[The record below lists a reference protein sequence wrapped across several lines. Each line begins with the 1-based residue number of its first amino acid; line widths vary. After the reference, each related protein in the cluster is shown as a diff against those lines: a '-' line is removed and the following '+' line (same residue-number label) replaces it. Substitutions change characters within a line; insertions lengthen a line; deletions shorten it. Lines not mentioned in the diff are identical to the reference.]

1 MATRRRARPRPC
13 HLPPDSHDL
22 RWPHLGRS
30 DLYRRCAFCLC
41 PSDRHSFPRGWRE
54 PWGGE
59 PSGSARILKVMGKA
73 ASFAIG
79 NEPSECGIS
88 AWFQLVPQM
97 CRTPREAGCVMR
109 WTALPRYGK
118 KTRTGLFFVPSR
130 RRCFPRSYGFPAGNV
145 PVSDNIPAGFAVTF
159 LAHFF
164 ACPDLF
170 CYLCAAKPGQLPPM
184 RSDASVTAPA
194 VARLR
199 ADGRFARGVVE

>member
-1 MATRRRARPRPC
+1 
-13 HLPPDSHDL
+13 
-22 RWPHLGRS
+22 
-30 DLYRRCAFCLC
+30 
-41 PSDRHSFPRGWRE
+41 
-54 PWGGE
+54 
-59 PSGSARILKVMGKA
+59 
-73 ASFAIG
+73 
-79 NEPSECGIS
+79 
-88 AWFQLVPQM
+88 M

-199 ADGRFARGVVE
+199 GRRSCRGDVELFYIRVELFYIFLYIFDWVFGRYFAVNKCFKGLPAILAQGLNPVLLPPMILVLYEI

>member
-1 MATRRRARPRPC
+1 
-13 HLPPDSHDL
+13 
-22 RWPHLGRS
+22 
-30 DLYRRCAFCLC
+30 
-41 PSDRHSFPRGWRE
+41 
-54 PWGGE
+54 
-59 PSGSARILKVMGKA
+59 
-73 ASFAIG
+73 
-79 NEPSECGIS
+79 
-88 AWFQLVPQM
+88 M
-97 CRTPREAGCVMR
+97 CRTPREAGCMMR

-184 RSDASVTAPA
+184 RSDAPITAPA
-194 VARLR
+194 VARPR
-199 ADGRFARGVVE
+199 GRRSCRGDVELFYIRVELFHNTPAKRPSARSLATAGAVTDASERIGGNCPGFAAQR

>member
-1 MATRRRARPRPC
+1 
-13 HLPPDSHDL
+13 
-22 RWPHLGRS
+22 
-30 DLYRRCAFCLC
+30 
-41 PSDRHSFPRGWRE
+41 
-54 PWGGE
+54 
-59 PSGSARILKVMGKA
+59 
-73 ASFAIG
+73 
-79 NEPSECGIS
+79 
-88 AWFQLVPQM
+88 
-97 CRTPREAGCVMR
+97 MR

-170 CYLCAAKPGQLPPM
+170 CYLCAAKPGELPPM

-199 ADGRFARGVVE
+199 ADGRFAGVLWNNSTRM